1 MQAHPIKAESANT
14 DALSGALPSQN
25 ERLRHERGLDASSQH
40 LSPSSSEPND
50 AFSNLSAEASP
61 PPPQELPHTRLS
73 RLLDTFVRRIGEAS
87 AWIWPVLML
96 VIMTNVVMRYFF
108 GEGRIEFEELQW
120 HLYTIGFLTALS
132 YCYQS
137 DDHVR
142 VDVIHERLSLRS
154 RSWIEFLGIL
164 LLLIPFLTLLTYY
177 AFPYVYGAW
186 ISGERSLSPGG
197 LPYRWAIKAA
207 LPIGLLLLSIATA
220 SRFSRVF
227 VYLFL
232 KPR

>member
-14 DALSGALPSQN
+14 DALSGALPSQS
-25 ERLRHERGLDASSQH
+25 ELLRHERGLNASPPDF
-40 LSPSSSEPND
+40 SPSSFERKD
-50 AFSNLSAEASP
+50 AFSNLSAEATP
-61 PPPQELPHTRLS
+61 PPELPHTRLS
-73 RLLDTFVRRIGEAS
+73 RLLDTFIRHIGEAS
-87 AWIWPVLML
+87 AWIWPILML

-120 HLYTIGFLTALS
+120 HLYAIGFLTALS

-142 VDVIHERLSLRS
+142 VDVVHERLSLKS
-154 RSWIEFLGIL
+154 RCWIEFFGIL
-164 LLLIPFLTLLTYY
+164 FLLIPFLALLTYY
-177 AFPYVYGAW
+177 AFPFVYGAW
-186 ISGERSLSPGG
+186 LSGERSLSPGG

-207 LPIGLLLLSIATA
+207 LPVGLLLLSIATA

>member
-1 MQAHPIKAESANT
+1 MQAHPIKADSANT
-14 DALSGALPSQN
+14 DALSDASSSQS
-25 ERLRHERGLDASSQH
+25 ELLRHKRGLDASPQNF
-40 LSPSSSEPND
+40 SPSSFEHHH
-50 AFSNLSAEASP
+50 AFSNLNAAASP
-61 PPPQELPHTRLS
+61 PPELPHTRLS
-73 RLLDTFVRRIGEAS
+73 RLLDICVRRVGEAS
-87 AWIWPVLML
+87 AWIWPILML

-120 HLYTIGFLTALS
+120 HLYAIGFLTALA

-142 VDVIHERLSLRS
+142 VDVVHERLSLKS
-154 RSWIEFLGIL
+154 RCWIELLGIL
-164 LLLIPFLTLLTYY
+164 FLLIPFLTLLTYY
-177 AFPYVYGAW
+177 AYPFVYGAW
-186 ISGERSLSPGG
+186 LSGERSLSPGG

-207 LPIGLLLLSIATA
+207 LPVGLLLLSIATA

-227 VYLFL
+227 AYLFL